1 MKSEKA
7 LQKVIKEFLYIFGT
21 QTTTNHDLMRYAKML
36 KIKNFHIVMSDEVK
50 ELPENN
56 FSAIL
61 NFQLSSEK
69 GSHWVSLYKHNS
81 ERLYYFDSY
90 GTPVQKQVIEKF
102 LQGKNKHSHKTASS
116 SERLTPK
123 AIRTHDYKI
132 QPLASSMCGQLSLL
146 VIYLL
151 SNGFKYEDIVNS
163 LKNDIKLYIN

>member
-1 MKSEKA
+1 MKSEKT
-7 LQKVIKEFLYIFGT
+7 LQKVVKEFLYIFGT

-36 KIKNFHIVMSDEVK
+36 KIKYFHIVMSDEVK

-69 GSHWVSLYKHNS
+69 GSHWVSLYKYG

-102 LQGKNKHSHKTASS
+102 LQGERSSNKS
-116 SERLTPK
+116 
-123 AIRTHDYKI
+123 IRTHGYKI

-151 SNGFKYEDIVNS
+151 SNGFKYEDIINS

>member
-7 LQKVIKEFLYIFGT
+7 LQKIIKEFLYIFGT

-69 GSHWVSLYKHNS
+69 GSHWVSLY
-81 ERLYYFDSY
+81 RY
-90 GTPVQKQVIEKF
+90 GEKDYIILIHMVLLF
-102 LQGKNKHSHKTASS
+102 KNK
-116 SERLTPK
+116 
-123 AIRTHDYKI
+123 
-132 QPLASSMCGQLSLL
+132 
-146 VIYLL
+146 
-151 SNGFKYEDIVNS
+151 
-163 LKNDIKLYIN
+163 

>member
-1 MKSEKA
+1 MKSEKT

-36 KIKNFHIVMSDEVK
+36 KIKTFYIIMSDEVK

-69 GSHWVSLYKHNS
+69 GSHWVSLYRYG

-90 GTPVQKQVIEKF
+90 GTPVQKQVIEKY
-102 LQGKNKHSHKTASS
+102 KH
-116 SERLTPK
+116 
-123 AIRTHDYKI
+123 IRTHDYKI

-151 SNGFKYEDIVNS
+151 ANGFKYEDIVNS